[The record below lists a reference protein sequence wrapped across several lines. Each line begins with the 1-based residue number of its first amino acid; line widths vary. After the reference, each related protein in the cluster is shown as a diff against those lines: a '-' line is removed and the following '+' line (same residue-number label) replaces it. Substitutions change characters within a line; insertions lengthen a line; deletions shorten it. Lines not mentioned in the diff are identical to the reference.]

1 MPSAGQT
8 TDEVVIC
15 RWLVAKGDK
24 VQRGDMLLE
33 VETDK
38 ATLSIE
44 SFAKGIVIDLLV
56 KEGDSVDAGCVL
68 ALVGDES
75 DLAAYSA
82 SKSGAGAGVGASA
95 GGAASAAGAASAGTA
110 AGAGTAGKMTGL
122 DDDDDFAPIIRDT
135 AHTGDRSM
143 RYPPTSAKPT
153 ETEARA
159 MPNAKKLATE
169 HNVDIA
175 KVVSANGGLIKQSDV
190 RVYLDALGSKT
201 ANEGSADANALPD
214 EARTEAPAAEASE
227 YEVLALSTM
236 RRKIGERMLRSVQT
250 IPSFQLSV
258 QIDMTESMKL
268 KEDVLARNGTKI
280 SYNDI
285 FAKAIAVS
293 AKEFPLL
300 NARYENDE
308 IRVYRHCNI
317 GLAVALDA
325 GLIVPVAKNV
335 ESLGLAQI
343 AAANKTGVEK
353 ARAGSLLPSDMGCG
367 STTISNLGM
376 HGIDHFT
383 AIINPPECSIFALG
397 NIVARPVWEAG
408 AWKSAPVME
417 VTASYDHRVIDGSYG
432 ARILKSI
439 KGLLES
445 PALML
450 C

>member
-24 VQRGDMLLE
+24 VQRGDLLLE

-44 SFAKGIVIDLLV
+44 SFAKGVVIDLLV

-75 DLAAYSA
+75 DFAAYSA
-82 SKSGAGAGVGASA
+82 SKDGAGAVGAVDTTVA
-95 GGAASAAGAASAGTA
+95 KKTDRP
-110 AGAGTAGKMTGL
+110 
-122 DDDDDFAPIIRDT
+122 DDDDDFALIMRDV
-135 AHTGDRSM
+135 
-143 RYPPTSAKPT
+143 AKA
-153 ETEARA
+153 EARA
-159 MPNAKKLATE
+159 MPNAKKLAAE
-169 HNVDIA
+169 HKLDIA
-175 KVVSANGGLIKQSDV
+175 KVVPANGGLVKRSDV
-190 RVYLDALGSKT
+190 RAYLDALGFKVM
-201 ANEGSADANALPD
+201 NEGSADAEAQQD
-214 EARTEAPAAEASE
+214 EARMEAPATETTE
-227 YEVLALSTM
+227 YEVLALTTM

-258 QIDMTESMKL
+258 QIDMAEAMKL
-268 KEDVLARNGTKI
+268 KADIFARSGVKI

-308 IRVYRHCNI
+308 IRVYRHSNI

-343 AAANKTGVEK
+343 AAANNAGVEK
-353 ARAGSLLPSDMGCG
+353 ARAGSLVPSDMGCG

-408 AWKSAPVME
+408 VWKSVPMME

>member
-1 MPSAGQT
+1 MIKEIKMPSAGQT

-24 VQRGDMLLE
+24 VQRGDLLLE

-44 SFAKGIVIDLLV
+44 SFAKGVVIDLLV

-82 SKSGAGAGVGASA
+82 SKGGAGAGSA
-95 GGAASAAGAASAGTA
+95 VDATVAEKT
-110 AGAGTAGKMTGL
+110 TQL
-122 DDDDDFAPIIRDT
+122 DDDDDFAPIMRDT
-135 AHTGDRSM
+135 AQAGAA
-143 RYPPTSAKPT
+143 P
-153 ETEARA
+153 A
-159 MPNAKKLATE
+159 MPNAKKLAAE
-169 HNVDIA
+169 HKVDIA
-175 KVVSANGGLIKQSDV
+175 KVVPANGGLVKRSDV
-190 RVYLDALGSKT
+190 RAYIDALGAKAAS
-201 ANEGSADANALPD
+201 EGSVEANAQQD
-214 EARTEAPAAEASE
+214 EVRMEAPVAEVSE
-227 YEVLALSTM
+227 YEVLALTTM

-268 KEDVLARNGTKI
+268 KADIFARSGVKI

-317 GLAVALDA
+317 GLAVALDT

-343 AAANKTGVEK
+343 AEANKAGVEK

-408 AWKSAPVME
+408 VWKSVPMME

>member
-1 MPSAGQT
+1 MIKEIKMPSAGQT

-44 SFAKGIVIDLLV
+44 SFTKGVVIDLLV

-82 SKSGAGAGVGASA
+82 SKNGAGTVGAGAAKETVRP
-95 GGAASAAGAASAGTA
+95 
-110 AGAGTAGKMTGL
+110 
-122 DDDDDFAPIIRDT
+122 DDDDDFTPIMRDT
-135 AHTGDRSM
+135 AQVGDQSARS
-143 RYPPTSAKPT
+143 ALAT
-153 ETEARA
+153 EEPREAEARA
-159 MPNAKKLATE
+159 MPNAKKLAAE
-169 HNVDIA
+169 HKVDIA
-175 KVVSANGGLIKQSDV
+175 KVVPASGGLVKRSDV
-190 RVYLDALGSKT
+190 RAYLDALGSET
-201 ANEGSADANALPD
+201 ESEGSADAPSAD
-214 EARTEAPAAEASE
+214 APSAEASE
-227 YEVLALSTM
+227 YEVLALTTM

-258 QIDMTESMKL
+258 QIDMTESIKL
-268 KEDVLARNGTKI
+268 KADIFARSGAKI

-317 GLAVALDA
+317 GLAVALDS

-343 AAANKTGVEK
+343 AAVNKAGVEK
-353 ARAGSLLPSDMGCG
+353 ARAGSLVPSDMGCG

-408 AWKSAPVME
+408 VWKSVPMME